1 MYKKIC
7 KNEIANPLK
16 ERERKRERER
26 ESSKNIQT
34 SKTSILKLLKI
45 VPSY

>member
-26 ESSKNIQT
+26 VA
-34 SKTSILKLLKI
+34 KTFKLQKHQF
-45 VPSY
+45 

>member
-16 ERERKRERER
+16 ERERKRER